1 MPCGPRTGEHTLFD
15 RLRRREFITLLGGA
29 VAWPF
34 AVRAQQPAKN
44 VRIGVLGTSPLPPL
58 QRFFPKLQEYG
69 YVEGR
74 NLRVEARFAE
84 GRDDRYPALAAEL
97 VALLVDIIVTWGT
110 PAALA
115 AKQATRTI
123 PIVMGSIADPVSVG
137 VVSNLARPEGNIT
150 GFSSQ
155 NVDLEVKRLELLKDL
170 LPQLVRVG
178 ILGNTANPF
187 LEVALK
193 KLRTAAEQLSVAIE
207 LVEVQNSDQ
216 IEGALH
222 RLDRAR
228 PDAVLVPSD
237 NLLLTKRSEIAAA
250 LARSKLPAVYA
261 IREFAAAGGLIVLGA
276 NLGVLFEGAAGY
288 VDRILKGAKPADL
301 PVQLAT
307 TFELIINRKAATAIG
322 LTIPPSLIARAD
334 EVIE

>member
-1 MPCGPRTGEHTLFD
+1 MVGMK
-15 RLRRREFITLLGGA
+15 RREFMKLLGGA
-29 VAWPF
+29 MAGWPI
-34 AVRAQQPAKN
+34 AARAQQPVKN
-44 VRIGVLGTSPLPPL
+44 VRIGVLGTSSLPPL
-58 QRFFPKLQEYG
+58 QRLFRKLPEYG

-74 NLRVEARFAE
+74 NLRLEMRFAE

-97 VALLVDIIVTWGT
+97 VALPVDVIVTWGT

-115 AKQATRTI
+115 AKQATTTI

-170 LPQLVRVG
+170 LPQLARVG
-178 ILGNTANPF
+178 ILGNAANPF
-187 LEVALK
+187 LDVVLK
-193 KLRTAAEQLSVAIE
+193 KLRPTADQMRIALE
-207 LVEVQNSDQ
+207 LVEVYNSDQ
-216 IEGALH
+216 IEGALV
-222 RLDRAR
+222 RLDQAR

-237 NLLLTKRSEIAAA
+237 NLLLTKRREIAAA

-261 IREFAAAGGLIVLGA
+261 IREFATAGGLIVHGA
-276 NLGVLFEGAAGY
+276 NLGVLFEHAAGY
-288 VDRILKGAKPADL
+288 VDRILKGTRPADL

-307 TFELIINRKAATAIG
+307 EFELIINLKAAAALG
-322 LTIPPSLIARAD
+322 LTLPPTLLARAD

>member
-1 MPCGPRTGEHTLFD
+1 MVGMK
-15 RLRRREFITLLGGA
+15 RREFMKLLGGA
-29 VAWPF
+29 MAGWPI
-34 AVRAQQPAKN
+34 AARAQQRVRN

-58 QRFFPKLQEYG
+58 QRLFRKLPEYG

-74 NLRVEARFAE
+74 NLRLEMRFAE

-97 VALLVDIIVTWGT
+97 VALPVDVIVTWGT

-115 AKQATRTI
+115 AKQATTTI

-155 NVDLEVKRLELLKDL
+155 NVDLEVKRLELLKEL
-170 LPQLVRVG
+170 LPQLARVG
-178 ILGNTANPF
+178 ILGNAANPF
-187 LEVALK
+187 LDVVLK
-193 KLRTAAEQLSVAIE
+193 KLRPTADQMSIALE
-207 LVEVQNSDQ
+207 LVEVYNSDQ
-216 IEGALH
+216 IEGALV
-222 RLDRAR
+222 RLDQAR

-237 NLLLTKRSEIAAA
+237 NLLLTKRREIAAA

-261 IREFAAAGGLIVLGA
+261 IREFATAGGLIVHGA
-276 NLGVLFEGAAGY
+276 NLGVLFEHAAGY
-288 VDRILKGAKPADL
+288 VDRILKGTRPADL

-307 TFELIINRKAATAIG
+307 EFELIINLKAAAALG
-322 LTIPPSLIARAD
+322 LTIPPTLLGRAD

>member
-1 MPCGPRTGEHTLFD
+1 MVGMK
-15 RLRRREFITLLGGA
+15 RREFMKLLGGA
-29 VAWPF
+29 MAGWPI
-34 AVRAQQPAKN
+34 AARAQQPVKN

-58 QRFFPKLQEYG
+58 QRLFRKLPEYG

-74 NLRVEARFAE
+74 NLRLETRFAE

-97 VALLVDIIVTWGT
+97 VALPVDVIVTWGT

-115 AKQATRTI
+115 AKQATATI

-170 LPQLVRVG
+170 LPQLARVG
-178 ILGNTANPF
+178 ILGNAANPF
-187 LEVALK
+187 LDVVLK
-193 KLRTAAEQLSVAIE
+193 KLRPTADQMRIALE
-207 LVEVQNSDQ
+207 LVEVYNSDQ
-216 IEGALH
+216 IEGALV
-222 RLDRAR
+222 RLDQAR

-237 NLLLTKRSEIAAA
+237 NLLLTKRREIAAA

-261 IREFAAAGGLIVLGA
+261 IREFATAGGLIVHGA
-276 NLGVLFEGAAGY
+276 NLGVLFEHAAGY
-288 VDRILKGAKPADL
+288 VDRILKGTRPADL

-307 TFELIINRKAATAIG
+307 EFELIINLKAAAALG
-322 LTIPPSLIARAD
+322 LTLPPTLLARAN

>member
-1 MPCGPRTGEHTLFD
+1 MRFNH
-15 RLRRREFITLLGGA
+15 LRRREFMTLLGGGA
-29 VAWPF
+29 AAWSL
-34 AVRAQQPAKN
+34 AARAQQAAKN

-97 VALLVDIIVTWGT
+97 VALPVDIIVTWGT

-261 IREFAAAGGLIVLGA
+261 IREFATAGGLIVHGA
-276 NLGVLFEGAAGY
+276 NLGVLFEHAAGY
-288 VDRILKGAKPADL
+288 VDRILKGTRPADL

-307 TFELIINRKAATAIG
+307 EFELIINLKAAAALG
-322 LTIPPSLIARAD
+322 LTLPPTLLARAN

>member
-1 MPCGPRTGEHTLFD
+1 MVGMK
-15 RLRRREFITLLGGA
+15 RREFMKLLGGA
-29 VAWPF
+29 MAGWPI
-34 AVRAQQPAKN
+34 AARAQQRVRN

-58 QRFFPKLQEYG
+58 QRLFRKLPEYG

-74 NLRVEARFAE
+74 NLRLEMRFAE

-97 VALLVDIIVTWGT
+97 VALPVDVIVTWGT

-115 AKQATRTI
+115 AKQATTTI

-155 NVDLEVKRLELLKDL
+155 NVDLEVKRLELLKEL
-170 LPQLVRVG
+170 LPQLARVG
-178 ILGNTANPF
+178 ILGNAANPF
-187 LEVALK
+187 LDVVLK
-193 KLRTAAEQLSVAIE
+193 KLRPTADQMRIALE
-207 LVEVQNSDQ
+207 LVEVYNSDQ
-216 IEGALH
+216 IEGALV
-222 RLDRAR
+222 RLDQAR

-237 NLLLTKRSEIAAA
+237 NLLLTKRREIAAA

-261 IREFAAAGGLIVLGA
+261 IREFATAGGLIVHGA
-276 NLGVLFEGAAGY
+276 NLGVLFEHAAGY
-288 VDRILKGAKPADL
+288 VDRILKGTRPADL

-307 TFELIINRKAATAIG
+307 EFELIINLKAAAALG
-322 LTIPPSLIARAD
+322 LTLPPTLLARAN